1 MSIGELLAKF
11 GTMQLNCMNESERGS
26 KHICSGYLIFSFIE
40 NLTEILFL
48 LLQVKLQMARM
59 VLELGRLEELL
70 VIGVVGVLYLLL
82 RRRKDHALSNRIK

>member
-1 MSIGELLAKF
+1 MSIGELFAKF
-11 GTMQLNCMNESERGS
+11 GTLQLYCMSMNESERGS

-59 VLELGRLEELL
+59 VLELG
-70 VIGVVGVLYLLL
+70 
-82 RRRKDHALSNRIK
+82 